1 MIKINTSSSTA
12 ALFAFS
18 IFASPFSSAMIDP
31 QDGHLDMGDYLA
43 NNAYGFLPV
52 PIVITEPAIG
62 VGGGM
67 LGMFLHES
75 DDEREKRKQHALTSL
90 DGGAQ
95 LLAPAITVAG
105 GAYTDNGTWMAL
117 IGHRHTW
124 NEDSIR
130 YIGGA
135 GYGHANID
143 VYKRFQGDGLPGF
156 IDPYS
161 GTLGM
166 GTESEGFLMKQRVSF
181 RVPNSDL
188 FLGVSQTYSSFSTTI
203 DSLSLDINDRNL
215 EMSNL
220 GAKFDSSLSALGLVA
235 EYDTRNNLFFPTKG
249 SSVVAEYLVY
259 DSALGSDFDYAT
271 FEVDAYQYV
280 PVNKHLTLA
289 FAGSYSSLNTD
300 ESYLPPL
307 AKPYINMRGVAA
319 YKYQGDEV
327 STLQAQ
333 AMWHLNHRWTINA
346 FYGVGSTAEE
356 HNELFEDTVDA
367 YGVGF
372 RYQIARRYGIHVGV
386 DVAFSEDQG
395 TAYFQVGTGF

>member
-1 MIKINTSSSTA
+1 MININTNFKSAS
-12 ALFAFS
+12 LFALS
-18 IFASPFSSAMIDP
+18 IFVSPFSNAMFDP
-31 QDGHLDMGDYLA
+31 QDGYLDMGDYLA

-62 VGGGM
+62 IGGGM

-75 DDEREKRKQHALTSL
+75 EEEQAKRREHALTSL

-124 NEDSIR
+124 KEDSIR

-143 VYKRFQGDGLPGF
+143 VYKRFEGDGLPGL

-161 GTLGM
+161 GEIGL
-166 GTESEGFLMKQRVSF
+166 GTESEGFLVKQRVSF
-181 RVPNSDL
+181 RIPNSDL
-188 FLGVSQTYSSFSTTI
+188 FLGVSQSYSSFTTTL
-203 DSLSLDINDRNL
+203 DSMSVSVNDRNADL
-215 EMSNL
+215 TNI
-220 GAKFDSSLSALGLVA
+220 GAGFDSTLSALGLVA

-249 SSVVAEYLVY
+249 SSVVAEYMVY
-259 DSALGSDFDYAT
+259 DAALGSDFDYAT
-271 FEVDAYQYV
+271 FEVDAYQFV
-280 PVNKHLTLA
+280 PINQHVTLA
-289 FAGSYSSLNTD
+289 FAGSYSSLNSD
-300 ESYLPPL
+300 DAFLPPL
-307 AKPYINMRGVAA
+307 SKPYINMRGVAA

-356 HNELFEDTVDA
+356 HSELFEETVDA